1 MYQHHLVHSGQRR
14 TGEINIMYADL
25 QTFGT
30 MNLNTANAE
39 LKENLRVV
47 KLQSEALLHSMD
59 LMAMRITFEDGEV
72 EKWIEARKALSEI
85 RTLEVNAGLAQ
96 TIMLSEDNLKKLK
109 LTYGA
114 TTDAAINKIINDL
127 IVQGESDA
135 KKKQKESKLKKQ
147 LDKITPMCQ

>member
-1 MYQHHLVHSGQRR
+1 
-14 TGEINIMYADL
+14 MYADL

-114 TTDAAINKIINDL
+114 TTDAEVNKIINDL
-127 IVQGESDA
+127 IAQGESDA

>member
-1 MYQHHLVHSGQRR
+1 
-14 TGEINIMYADL
+14 MYADL

-30 MNLNTANAE
+30 MNLNTANTE

-114 TTDAAINKIINDL
+114 TTDAAVNKIINDL

>member
-1 MYQHHLVHSGQRR
+1 
-14 TGEINIMYADL
+14 MYADL

-59 LMAMRITFEDGEV
+59 LLAMRITFEDGEV

-114 TTDAAINKIINDL
+114 TTDAAVNKIINDL

>member
-1 MYQHHLVHSGQRR
+1 
-14 TGEINIMYADL
+14 MYADL

-96 TIMLSEDNLKKLK
+96 TIMLSDENLKKLK

-114 TTDAAINKIINDL
+114 TTDAAVNKIINDL
-127 IVQGESDA
+127 IAQGESDA

>member
-1 MYQHHLVHSGQRR
+1 
-14 TGEINIMYADL
+14 MYADL

-59 LMAMRITFEDGEV
+59 LIAMRITFEDGEV

-114 TTDAAINKIINDL
+114 TTDAAVNKIINDL

-135 KKKQKESKLKKQ
+135 KKKQKDSKLKKQ

>member
-1 MYQHHLVHSGQRR
+1 
-14 TGEINIMYADL
+14 MYADL
-25 QTFGT
+25 QPFGT

-72 EKWIEARKALSEI
+72 EKWIETRKALSAI
-85 RTLEVNAGLAQ
+85 STLEVNARLAQ

-114 TTDAAINKIINDL
+114 TTDAAVNKIINDL

-135 KKKQKESKLKKQ
+135 KKKQKDSKLKKQ

>member
-1 MYQHHLVHSGQRR
+1 
-14 TGEINIMYADL
+14 MYAEL

-114 TTDAAINKIINDL
+114 TTDAAVNKIINDL

>member
-1 MYQHHLVHSGQRR
+1 
-14 TGEINIMYADL
+14 MYADL

-114 TTDAAINKIINDL
+114 TTDAAVDKIINDL

>member
-1 MYQHHLVHSGQRR
+1 
-14 TGEINIMYADL
+14 MYADL

-30 MNLNTANAE
+30 MNLNTANTE

-59 LMAMRITFEDGEV
+59 LVAMRITFEDGEV

-114 TTDAAINKIINDL
+114 TTDAAVNKIINDL

-135 KKKQKESKLKKQ
+135 KKKQKDSKLKKQ

>member
-1 MYQHHLVHSGQRR
+1 
-14 TGEINIMYADL
+14 MYADL

-39 LKENLRVV
+39 LKENLRAV

-85 RTLEVNAGLAQ
+85 RTLEVNAVLAQ

-114 TTDAAINKIINDL
+114 TTDAAVTKIINDL

>member
-1 MYQHHLVHSGQRR
+1 
-14 TGEINIMYADL
+14 MYADL

-59 LMAMRITFEDGEV
+59 LIAMRITFEDGEV
-72 EKWIEARKALSEI
+72 EKWITARKALSEI
-85 RTLEVNAGLAQ
+85 RSLEVNAGLAH

-114 TTDAAINKIINDL
+114 TTDAAVNKIINDL

-135 KKKQKESKLKKQ
+135 KKKQKDSKLKKQ

>member
-1 MYQHHLVHSGQRR
+1 
-14 TGEINIMYADL
+14 MYADL

-59 LMAMRITFEDGEV
+59 LIAMRITFEDGEV

-114 TTDAAINKIINDL
+114 TTDAAVNKIINDL

>member
-1 MYQHHLVHSGQRR
+1 
-14 TGEINIMYADL
+14 MYADL

-114 TTDAAINKIINDL
+114 TTDAAVNKIINDL

-135 KKKQKESKLKKQ
+135 QKESCGLKKC
-147 LDKITPMCQ
+147 KCTI

>member
-1 MYQHHLVHSGQRR
+1 
-14 TGEINIMYADL
+14 MYADL

-59 LMAMRITFEDGEV
+59 LVAMRITFEDGEV

-114 TTDAAINKIINDL
+114 TTDAAVNKIINDL

-135 KKKQKESKLKKQ
+135 KKKQKDSKLKKQ

>member
-1 MYQHHLVHSGQRR
+1 
-14 TGEINIMYADL
+14 MYADL

-30 MNLNTANAE
+30 MNINTANAV

-114 TTDAAINKIINDL
+114 TTDAAVNKIINDL

>member
-1 MYQHHLVHSGQRR
+1 
-14 TGEINIMYADL
+14 MYADL

-59 LMAMRITFEDGEV
+59 LIAMRITFEDGEV
-72 EKWIEARKALSEI
+72 EKWITARKALSEI
-85 RTLEVNAGLAQ
+85 RSLEVNAGLAQ

-114 TTDAAINKIINDL
+114 TTDAAVNKIINDL
-127 IVQGESDA
+127 IVQGKSDA
-135 KKKQKESKLKKQ
+135 KKKQKDSKLKKQ

>member
-1 MYQHHLVHSGQRR
+1 
-14 TGEINIMYADL
+14 MYADL

-114 TTDAAINKIINDL
+114 TTDAAVNKIINDL

>member
-1 MYQHHLVHSGQRR
+1 
-14 TGEINIMYADL
+14 MYADL

-72 EKWIEARKALSEI
+72 EKWIEDRKALSEI

-114 TTDAAINKIINDL
+114 TTDAAVNKIINDL

-147 LDKITPMCQ
+147 LDKTTTMCQ

>member
-1 MYQHHLVHSGQRR
+1 
-14 TGEINIMYADL
+14 MYADL

>member
-1 MYQHHLVHSGQRR
+1 
-14 TGEINIMYADL
+14 MYADL

-59 LMAMRITFEDGEV
+59 LIAMRITFEDGEV
-72 EKWIEARKALSEI
+72 EKWITARKALSEI
-85 RTLEVNAGLAQ
+85 RSLEVNAGLAQ

-114 TTDAAINKIINDL
+114 TTDAAVNKIINDL

-135 KKKQKESKLKKQ
+135 KKKQKDSKLKKQ

>member
-1 MYQHHLVHSGQRR
+1 
-14 TGEINIMYADL
+14 MYADL

-114 TTDAAINKIINDL
+114 TTDAAVNKIINDL

-135 KKKQKESKLKKQ
+135 KKKQKDSKLKKQ

>member
-1 MYQHHLVHSGQRR
+1 
-14 TGEINIMYADL
+14 MYADL

-59 LMAMRITFEDGEV
+59 LMAIRITFEDGEV

>member
-1 MYQHHLVHSGQRR
+1 
-14 TGEINIMYADL
+14 MYADL

-59 LMAMRITFEDGEV
+59 LVAMRITFEDGEV

-114 TTDAAINKIINDL
+114 TTDAAVNKIINDL

>member
-1 MYQHHLVHSGQRR
+1 
-14 TGEINIMYADL
+14 MYADL

-96 TIMLSEDNLKKLK
+96 TIMLSDENLKKLK

-114 TTDAAINKIINDL
+114 TTDAAVNKIINDL

>member
-1 MYQHHLVHSGQRR
+1 
-14 TGEINIMYADL
+14 MYADL

-30 MNLNTANAE
+30 MNLNTANTE

-59 LMAMRITFEDGEV
+59 LMAMRITFEDGVV

-114 TTDAAINKIINDL
+114 TTDAAVNKIINDL

>member
-1 MYQHHLVHSGQRR
+1 
-14 TGEINIMYADL
+14 MYADL

-96 TIMLSEDNLKKLK
+96 TIMLSDENLKKLK

-114 TTDAAINKIINDL
+114 TTDAEVNKIINDL